1 MEDQVRHHLTSPNI
15 WTRFLY
21 MVLFAIAYSIAEFVI
36 ICIAIF
42 QFFAALITGRVNEP
56 LLRFGDNLS
65 TYVYQIFRYQTFN
78 SEVRP
83 FPFTDWP
90 DEPQADN
97 DWLKQSEPEVDPVA
111 PASATTPAAA
121 PSEPV
126 PASPSAVS
134 EESEPTSVPEPTSG
148 SEPTGG
154 SEQNVDDSGQ
164 SSDDYRIR

>member
-15 WTRFLY
+15 WMRFLY

-36 ICIAIF
+36 VCIAIF

-56 LLRFGDNLS
+56 LLRFGNNLS

-90 DEPQADN
+90 DEPQTEN
-97 DWLKQSEPEVDPVA
+97 DWLKQPETAV
-111 PASATTPAAA
+111 TPA
-121 PSEPV
+121 EPV
-126 PASPSAVS
+126 PSSPRA
-134 EESEPTSVPEPTSG
+134 EHHAPEPAAGTESESATG
-148 SEPTGG
+148 SESATD
-154 SEQNVDDSGQ
+154 SESDIDDSGR
-164 SSDDYRIR
+164 SGDDDRIR

>member
-36 ICIAIF
+36 VCIAIF
-42 QFFAALITGRVNEP
+42 QFFAALIPGRVNEP
-56 LLRFGDNLS
+56 LLRFGNNLS

-90 DEPQADN
+90 DEPQTDN
-97 DWLKQSEPEVDPVA
+97 DWLKAAQSAEDPL
-111 PASATTPAAA
+111 TPAATPA
-121 PSEPV
+121 PTAAPAEPV
-126 PASPSAVS
+126 PPAGS
-134 EESEPTSVPEPTSG
+134 EAP
-148 SEPTGG
+148 EPTGG
-154 SEQNVDDSGQ
+154 SESTDSSEQNVEDSGQ
-164 SSDDYRIR
+164 SSDDDRVR

>member
-1 MEDQVRHHLTSPNI
+1 MEDQVRHHLISPNI

-36 ICIAIF
+36 VCIAIF

-56 LLRFGDNLS
+56 LLRFGNNLS

-90 DEPQADN
+90 DEPQAEN
-97 DWLKQSEPEVDPVA
+97 DWLKHPEAGEDSVA
-111 PASATTPAAA
+111 PASPPVPAAA
-121 PSEPV
+121 PADPV
-126 PASPSAVS
+126 PPSPSTGS
-134 EESEPTSVPEPTSG
+134 GESEPTSD
-148 SEPTGG
+148 